1 MPMEDV
7 LRLGSSRACQ
17 ARLVVSMLIMSED
30 ARSERPKWRRWGGLH
45 ELPYRLA
52 GLTQAAF
59 VPGPSHGLTDAC
71 R

>member
-30 ARSERPKWRRWGGLH
+30 ARSERPKWRRWGGV
-45 ELPYRLA
+45 A
-52 GLTQAAF
+52 
-59 VPGPSHGLTDAC
+59 
-71 R
+71 